1 MSDTLESMTIFE
13 QVSSIVNGNKNSG
26 DLQENC
32 IYWCNGDKVA
42 TVNVF
47 GGSRY
52 ASRIRK
58 LAESDPDDVKI
69 YSDRDGGYL
78 VATVPLKAVK
88 LNIVHRDEL
97 SDEKR
102 EAVRQRM
109 EAARKLIKHYKGID
123 S

>member
-1 MSDTLESMTIFE
+1 MNDFEHMTIFE
-13 QVSSIVNGNKNSG
+13 QVSSIVNSG
-26 DLQENC
+26 RNAGDMRENC
-32 IYWCNGDKVA
+32 IYWCDGDKIA
-42 TVNVF
+42 TVNVNAN
-47 GGSRY
+47 SRY
-52 ASRIRK
+52 ASRLRK

-109 EAARKLIKHYKGID
+109 EAARKSIKHYKGID